1 MALHPD
7 FPESP
12 HEIIDIAQGIPPFN
26 LLGVLDIHCAPLE
39 RGLSTWRAGKPR
51 PYGETDE
58 FSIDGG
64 LG

>member
-1 MALHPD
+1 MVLHPN

-39 RGLSTWRAGKPR
+39 RRDCTYR
-51 PYGETDE
+51 P
-58 FSIDGG
+58 SIDIS
-64 LG
+64 LLWSES